1 MIRKF
6 AAVSAFRIALG
17 AMLVTILAGA
27 QTAGAQTQPPAQP
40 SDQTQAQPAD
50 QQPQQSQSQQ
60 PSQPQAQPQQQSESQ
75 PSIQEP
81 QIETAAQRRARERA
95 FKKWNFNVG
104 GGASTNSGTTK
115 TFVRG
120 GGGVVAAGV
129 ARNYSRYFGLRL
141 DVEWDNLPLRSSALD
156 LAQAPSANNHAYTAM
171 ADLLFNLPV
180 TKLWSGYVVVGP
192 AFVYRR
198 GKISSSQAVPGATCN
213 SFWTW
218 WGTCYADSLPLDG
231 KFLSESQTEFGEN
244 FGGGVARKVHGLEI
258 YGEYRIVH
266 GSRWNRTTD
275 FRPITVGVRW

>member
-17 AMLVTILAGA
+17 AMLLVTILAGTRTA
-27 QTAGAQTQPPAQP
+27 RAQQTAQPPAQP
-40 SDQTQAQPAD
+40 PAQPTD
-50 QQPQQSQSQQ
+50 PQQQPQSQQ
-60 PSQPQAQPQQQSESQ
+60 PAQPQSDQTKQPESQ
-75 PSIQEP
+75 ESSSQEP
-81 QIETAAQRRARERA
+81 QIETAAQRRAREHA

-120 GGGVVAAGV
+120 GGGVVAGGV
-129 ARNYSRYFGLRL
+129 ARNYSRYFGLRF
-141 DVEWDNLPLRSSALD
+141 DAQWDNLPLRSSALN
-156 LAQAPSANNHAYTAM
+156 LAQAPSGTNHSYTAM

-180 TKLWSGYVVVGP
+180 TKSWSGYVVVGP

-198 GKISSSQAVPGATCN
+198 GELKSSQAVPGGTCN
-213 SFWTW
+213 AFWTW
-218 WGTCYADSLPLDG
+218 WGTCFAHSLPLYG
-231 KFLSESQTEFGEN
+231 NFLRESESQFGEN
-244 FGGGVARKVHGLEI
+244 FGGGVARKVGNLEI

-266 GSRWNRTTD
+266 TSRDNRTTD